1 MTSTAAMPFLLPKPY
16 DILAADP
23 CTSILPYTQWVLT
36 WGASPLRADKGN
48 RKLDK
53 VSMQWS
59 GLELWHYGN
68 RNHDAEDGLCRDS
81 LDEDNR
87 LFRGIYSAYPADN
100 IGIAKWGNL

>member
-1 MTSTAAMPFLLPKPY
+1 VNDLPVRTHLGVQVSYGP
-16 DILAADP
+16 
-23 CTSILPYTQWVLT
+23 
-36 WGASPLRADKGN
+36 DKGN